1 MTILSKLGSGFKK
14 ILSSHIY
21 IFIISV
27 YLFYLYWCDALINT
41 LYQLIF
47 SRSRR
52 KLTRFGK
59 NNRYSV
65 KQYKILMNLK
75 TLCVGLNTNKQ
86 MVGEYEDVSN
96 KHTEGADRSINPRV

>member
-1 MTILSKLGSGFKK
+1 MAPGIRSQMAHQAKLT
-14 ILSSHIY
+14 
-21 IFIISV
+21 
-27 YLFYLYWCDALINT
+27 DAL
-41 LYQLIF
+41 QKVDCF
-47 SRSRR
+47 
-52 KLTRFGK
+52 FG
-59 NNRYSV
+59 NFNQRYSV